1 MHIILLLFTEV
12 NVMAPSFGDGR
23 CFLVEAA
30 EGTETQEKRIMDEK
44 ISPIE
49 RQLEYLLN
57 KADEFQTQLLW
68 RCFKI

>member
-12 NVMAPSFGDGR
+12 NAMAPSFGDER
-23 CFLVEAA
+23 CFLAEGA
-30 EGTETQEKRIMDEK
+30 EGTETQDKRIMDEK

-68 RCFKI
+68 RCF

>member
-12 NVMAPSFGDGR
+12 NAMAPSFGDER
-23 CFLVEAA
+23 CFLVEGA
-30 EGTETQEKRIMDEK
+30 EDTETQEKRIMDEK

-68 RCFKI
+68 RCF